1 MQGKQLR
8 SRELFASL
16 CGETCHPQPFQVTTN
31 FEIPR
36 DFSKCLIPEVKEV
49 YFLEGL
55 DNIATLMS

>member
-1 MQGKQLR
+1 MSPAAKQR
-8 SRELFASL
+8 R
-16 CGETCHPQPFQVTTN
+16 PQPFQVTTN